1 MQRDHRSLLA
11 SLPVVAVLAMAFQ
24 TSCDR
29 LCTDRLRQMWFELS
43 LTPSQVVPPPDAPGA
58 GFGDV
63 QLYEQAE
70 RTIIVSVHPMPRTD
84 PGGPITFDTET
95 ITAVHIHQGAEGTN
109 GPLLWTVPDDQR
121 HQGDIAGAAFPYDGT
136 IPWDDLWTTLETE
149 AAYLD
154 VHTTAFPDGQIRG
167 ALAGRNVH
175 DWYCPSWN

>member
-95 ITAVHIHQGAEGTN
+95 ITAVHT
-109 GPLLWTVPDDQR
+109 QR
-121 HQGDIAGAAFPYDGT
+121 PRLVL
-136 IPWDDLWTTLETE
+136 PELELT
-149 AAYLD
+149 
-154 VHTTAFPDGQIRG
+154 DGQAATRPFCCLLLNGSTSRG
-167 ALAGRNVH
+167 NVCGSASVAK
-175 DWYCPSWN
+175 YVVLLTSISG